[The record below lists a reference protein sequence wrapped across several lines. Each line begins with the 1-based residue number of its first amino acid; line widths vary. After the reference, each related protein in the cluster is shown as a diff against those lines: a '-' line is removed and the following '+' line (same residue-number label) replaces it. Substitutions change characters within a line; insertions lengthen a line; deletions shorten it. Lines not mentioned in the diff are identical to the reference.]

1 MFSKYRSVVE
11 ARKQLVSDIEA
22 AFLPAEAASVN
33 AASQVAACLTAI
45 IERHAAAHL
54 KPLTGASAIDKLAE
68 AARLAV
74 ALRAAMMEAH
84 GELIRTASEVGFL
97 EYVVPTCEPNEASL
111 DDVTIMHQPKHDL
124 IVA

>member
-45 IERHAAAHL
+45 IERHAAANL
-54 KPLTGASAIDKLAE
+54 KPLTGAAVIDKVAE

-84 GELIRTASEVGFL
+84 GELVSAASEVGFL

-111 DDVTIMHQPKHDL
+111 GDATVMQRPKHDP
-124 IVA
+124 IAA